1 MNFEEIL
8 KQNESVLADFSAS
21 WCGPCRMLKP
31 VVEQFEKEF
40 EGRVK
45 VVCVDVDEQES
56 LAAQYGIQV
65 VPTLLYFEKG
75 ELKKRT
81 SGYMDSDALKDWL
94 ELK

>member
-8 KQNESVLADFSAS
+8 KQNEMVLADFAAS

-45 VVCVDVDEQES
+45 VVSIDVDEQEA
-56 LAAQYGIQV
+56 LATQYGIQV
-65 VPTLLYFEKG
+65 VPTLLYFERG

-81 SGYMDSDALKDWL
+81 SGYMDLASLKVWL
-94 ELK
+94 ELE

>member
-8 KQNESVLADFSAS
+8 KQNEMVLADFAAS

-40 EGRVK
+40 EGGVK
-45 VVCVDVDEQES
+45 VVSIDVDEQEA
-56 LAAQYGIQV
+56 LATQCGIQV
-65 VPTLLYFEKG
+65 VPTLLYFERG

-81 SGYMDSDALKDWL
+81 SGYMDLASLKGWL
-94 ELK
+94 ELE

>member
-8 KQNESVLADFSAS
+8 KQNELVLADFAAS

-45 VVCVDVDEQES
+45 VVSIDVDEQEA
-56 LAAQYGIQV
+56 LATQ
-65 VPTLLYFEKG
+65 
-75 ELKKRT
+75 
-81 SGYMDSDALKDWL
+81 
-94 ELK
+94 

>member
-8 KQNESVLADFSAS
+8 KQNEAVLVDFSAS

-31 VVEQFEKEF
+31 VVEEFEKEF
-40 EGRVK
+40 KGRVK
-45 VVCVDVDEQES
+45 VIAVDVDEQEA
-56 LAAQYGIQV
+56 LAEQYGIQV
-65 VPTLLYFEKG
+65 VPTLLYFEGG

-81 SGYMDSDALKDWL
+81 SGYMDLDALKGWL